1 MELDLLSVLRNREN
15 YDKFCRFV
23 DESSLTEHARV
34 LVKSM
39 GKYFEAKEGETDIDW
54 GKFRTYFMFILNPGL
69 SPDKKTLYGRIFDK
83 LEEHEVDEEQRDEL
97 LGYFITKDVC
107 SDIVD
112 KVVNNDGSYDLE
124 SLREIIEEGIERQ
137 SDSDKEDD
145 NDRDLEDLVSKLV
158 TTGGYSMKLTEYQE
172 SIGKIRGGDMVVI
185 AGRPESGKTSHVID
199 QYVLPVIEDQED
211 NVCLFFNNEE
221 DGDKIRLRCY
231 QTVLGKTGVDI
242 ARDVPASK
250 AAYSAKVGNRFRVI
264 DEPMLT
270 VGKCEALC
278 KKHKPKVIVF
288 NVLDKVYG
296 FSKTTSNDVDRVRRL
311 AQWARQVA
319 KRYDAVVVC
328 ICQADASAEGERF
341 FDKSKVYGSKTGI
354 PGEADILVCLGHS
367 HDLKD
372 KDHRF
377 INIAKNKTTGDA
389 SVDPSKS
396 HNQFV
401 CAFDGGTGRFT
412 DA

>member
-1 MELDLLSVLRNREN
+1 MELDLLCVLQNREN

-23 DESSLTEHARV
+23 DDNSLTEHARV
-34 LVKSM
+34 IVKSM
-39 GKYFEAKEGETDIDW
+39 GRYFEAKASEGEIDW
-54 GKFRTYFMFILNPGL
+54 GKFRTYFMFILHPSL
-69 SPDKKTLYGRIFDK
+69 SPDKKSLYNRIFDR
-83 LEEHEVDEEQRDEL
+83 LEDHEVDEDTRDEL
-97 LGYFITKDVC
+97 LRLFIGKDVC
-107 SDIVD
+107 SELVA
-112 KVVNNDGSYDLE
+112 KVLDNDGLYDLE
-124 SLREIIEEGIERQ
+124 ALRELLEEGLERQ
-137 SDSDKEDD
+137 SESDKEEDD
-145 NDRDLEDLVSKLV
+145 DHDLEDLVSKLV
-158 TTGGYSMKLTEYQE
+158 TTGGIPLKLTEYKE
-172 SIGKIRGGDMVVI
+172 SIGKIRAGDMVVI

-199 QYVLPVIEDQED
+199 QFVMPVLEADQD
-211 NVCLFFNNEE
+211 HTCLFFNNEE
-221 DGDKIRLRCY
+221 DGDKIRLRAY
-231 QTVLGKTGVDI
+231 QTALGKTGVDI
-242 ARDVPASK
+242 ARDVPGNK
-250 AAYSAKVGNRFRVI
+250 AAYSAKIGTRFKVI
-264 DEPMLT
+264 DDPMLT

-278 KKHKPKVIVF
+278 KKHKPKVVVF

-296 FSKTTSNDVDRVRRL
+296 FSQTSSNDVDRVRRL

-354 PGEADILVCLGHS
+354 PGEADILICLGHS
-367 HDLKD
+367 HDIKD
-372 KDHRF
+372 KDKRF

-401 CAFDGGTGRFT
+401 CSFNGATGRFT